1 MELVNRSAEP
11 PWVLR
16 GWLPHGL
23 DAERVV
29 FLPDACPGR
38 SPLPTGTAVLTR
50 QPGWR
55 RFAVSDCGCGMRL
68 LASALPP
75 AALTR
80 EAWEAVAARL
90 RASAGG
96 LGDLGGGNHF
106 LDALAPLDGG
116 PLHFLCHTGS
126 RAESGL
132 VDHLVDQPAAFD
144 REFARVT
151 GWARDNRAAVQASLE
166 AVVGPLTALL
176 DAPHNGHEPLPG
188 GGAIIRKGA
197 VRLRPGERAV
207 IPSHLDGE
215 VALVRATAGVA
226 PLLDSMSHGT
236 GRAAS
241 RGDAKV
247 LGEALDVADLRRRV
261 LIPAAVSDSALRGE
275 GPHAY
280 RDLDACLALVADAVA
295 VERRFRVVAYLG
307 RL

>member
-16 GWLPHGL
+16 GWLPRGL

-50 QPGWR
+50 QPDWR

-68 LASALPP
+68 LASDLPP
-75 AALTR
+75 ASLTR

-90 RASAGG
+90 RACAGG

-151 GWARDNRAAVQASLE
+151 SWARDNRAAVQAALE
-166 AVVGPLTALL
+166 AVVGPLEVRL
-176 DAPHNGHEPLPG
+176 DAPHNGHEKLPE
-188 GGAIIRKGA
+188 GGAVIRKGA
-197 VRLRPGERAV
+197 VRLLPGERAV

-215 VALVRATAGVA
+215 VALVRATEGVV
-226 PLLDSMSHGT
+226 PLLHAMSHGT

-241 RGDAKV
+241 RGDSKV
-247 LGEALDVADLRRRV
+247 LGEALDVEDLRRRV
-261 LIPAAVSDSALRGE
+261 LIPAGVADSALRGE

-280 RDLDACLALVADAVA
+280 RDLDACLALVADAVV